1 MRSTVLSGQQL
12 SRLSADA
19 VDATLGAVDEY
30 EVTVFEQY
38 PAP

>member
-1 MRSTVLSGQQL
+1 MRSTAQSGQQL

-19 VDATLGAVDEY
+19 IDATLGAVDEY
-30 EVTVFEQY
+30 EVTVFEHN